1 MKLTNKNM
9 GSVMSAALIGSAQVR
24 SVTVDQINNNGGAP
38 LRRHTEV
45 RNIDE
50 SARTVE
56 VAFSSETPVA
66 RWFGEEILDHGPGA
80 MITDRLSAGAAVLWN
95 HNNDIQIG
103 VVESHRIDG
112 DRVGRAM
119 LRFGRSARAEEIWQ
133 DVVGGIIRHI
143 SFGYF
148 VRAIKT
154 TEVEGEPDQ
163 VLITSFEPFE
173 ISFVSIPADP
183 SVGVGRAAD
192 GEPPEEAAGERANT
206 ALETDDISSPQS
218 EGSGPMI
225 RILRNANGDL
235 VRAEVDASGNI
246 TKEIEVLERAAETQE
261 LVNRG
266 TVAEQTRA
274 AEILAIADEYDVTAL
289 ASSHIRDGSTVE
301 VFTRAV
307 LAEVA
312 GGGSD
317 GEGEPTPSTRGGVGS
332 VPGRVRPAGN
342 AGDRALDDNA
352 GTIGMTSNEADRF
365 SFIRAARALL
375 NPSDRNA
382 QSEAAFEFDASSAAQ
397 QSMGRSSEGITVPVE
412 VLTRT
417 LNTAATG
424 AGAGDTGGYLIDTT
438 LATQSFIQML
448 RNRAILLQYGTP
460 MGGLVGN
467 LDIPGQASSGN
478 VFIVG
483 EDSDVGEGG
492 YEAGLVSM
500 SPRTIGV
507 FGRVTRKMMQQSS
520 MDVEFQFR
528 SSLASDMA
536 LGLDYYG
543 WYGDGVGNNP
553 LGVLNTSGINAVEFV
568 GVQPTYQ
575 EIIQM
580 ESEVA
585 VDNALTDNVRYVA
598 NSKFRGHCKST
609 EKFTGSNGMPIWEA
623 GNTVNGTDTQIT
635 NQFADGDSLFGNLSD
650 VLIGL
655 WGALDILVDPYTQSL
670 SGTRRIVM
678 HQDFDVATRRKASF
692 CLGRKAAA

>member
-1 MKLTNKNM
+1 MKMMNKNM

-112 DRVGRAM
+112 DRVGRAV

-154 TEVEGEPDQ
+154 TEVEGQPDQ

-192 GEPPEEAAGERANT
+192 GEPPEEAGGTRANT
-206 ALETDDISSPQS
+206 ALETDDNSSPQS

-225 RILRNANGDL
+225 KILRNANGDL
-235 VRAEVDASGNI
+235 VRAEVDAAGNI
-246 TKEIEVLERAAETQE
+246 IKEVEVLERAAETQE

-274 AEILAIADEYDVTAL
+274 AEILAIADQYGVAAL

-301 VFTRAV
+301 AFTRAV

-312 GGGSD
+312 GGGTE
-317 GEGEPTPSTRGGVGS
+317 GEGEPSTTTRAGGS
-332 VPGRVRPAGN
+332 VPGRARPAGN
-342 AGDRALDDNA
+342 SGDRALDDNA

-382 QSEAAFEFDASSAAQ
+382 QAEAAFEFDASSAAQ

-568 GVQPTYQ
+568 GDQPTYQ

-609 EKFTGSNGMPIWEA
+609 EKFAGSNGMPIWEA

-635 NQFADGDSLFGNLSD
+635 NQFVDGDALFGNLSD

-692 CLGRKAAA
+692 CLGRKAVA